1 MKNVLKNQKV
11 TPNSSPGKTQKP
23 KNWKRTLLKVTL
35 WGFLVCL
42 VIGFT
47 GASVLYF
54 KYSDGL
60 PDVRALKEYQPNI
73 ITKVYSDT
81 DELIAEF
88 FIEKRIMV
96 EFEQMPLRLKQAT
109 LAVEDSGFYYHL
121 GIDPKAILRASIVN
135 YRAGRVVEGASTIT
149 QQLTKT
155 LFLSPQKKFERKIR
169 EAILAIRM
177 ELIFSKDE
185 ILEMYLNQ
193 IYYGHGSYGIAAAA
207 RTYFGKELK
216 DLTISECAMIASLPK
231 APTHYSPYNNLEK
244 ALKRRDH
251 AIRRMEH
258 HGFITEEEMEASLV
272 EPLEL
277 GEVKG
282 MLNKA
287 PYFIEH
293 IRQFIQENYGS
304 KKLYQDGMKI
314 FTTLNLEQQLV
325 AEQAV
330 KDGLRRADK
339 RYGYR
344 GPLDKIDANQDI
356 QVLDNLLMELNQ
368 RPTGPDRKTTALAE
382 TASTVP
388 NEIPTH
394 VPPETENDTP
404 PPLVRAYSEGEFVK
418 GVVTQVKDE
427 EVAVY
432 LGGAR
437 GIILIENM
445 NWARKPNFKLD
456 GKYHQITD
464 PSKALSKGDIIEV
477 KVLPPPEDDGEEKG
491 KLKEKE
497 SDGILNLGLEQEPLA
512 QAGLMSMEPST
523 GYIKAMVGG
532 YDFSKSQ
539 FNRATQAI
547 RQPGSA
553 FKPIIFATA
562 IQDGYTPAS
571 IVVDSPI
578 IFNEKEDTFGK
589 WKPVNF
595 EKKFYGP
602 TSVRTALTHSRN
614 VVTIKLLQS
623 TGVSK
628 AIQMARR
635 LGITTDLSNNLSIA
649 LGSSGVTLYELVSAY
664 SIFANQG
671 VRLPPVPI
679 RYIKNR
685 DDEDLY
691 TYEPVGEPVLSPGIS
706 YMVTNLME
714 SVVQH
719 GTAHIIQQTLNR
731 PIAGKTGTTNDYND
745 AWFIGFSP
753 ELVTGVWVGKD
764 QDESLGVNETGTRT
778 AIPIWIKFMQ
788 EALKDVP
795 VKSFPIPNDV
805 TYVKI
810 NQKTGEETSFDDP
823 DGRFELFLNDNLP
836 DKSMSDTPPLEDNPF

>member
-1 MKNVLKNQKV
+1 MKNILKNQRV
-11 TPNSSPGKTQKP
+11 TQNPNPKRTGKPRT
-23 KNWKRTLLKVTL
+23 WKRILLSVTL

-42 VIGFT
+42 VVGFA
-47 GASVLYF
+47 GASILYF

-60 PDVRALKEYQPNI
+60 PDVRTLKEYQPNI

-96 EFEQMPLRLKQAT
+96 GFDQMPLRLKQAT

-121 GIDPKAILRASIVN
+121 GIDPKAIIRASIVN

-169 EAILAIRM
+169 EAILAVRM
-177 ELIFSKDE
+177 ELVFSKDE

-231 APTHYSPYNNLEK
+231 APTHYSPYNNLDK

-251 AIRRMEH
+251 AIRRMEY
-258 HGFITEEEMEASLV
+258 HGFITEEEMEAALT

-287 PYFIEH
+287 PYFVEH
-293 IRQFIQENYGS
+293 IRRFIQENYGS
-304 KKLYQDGMKI
+304 KQLYQDGMKI
-314 FTTLNLEQQLV
+314 YTTLNLKNQLV

-330 KDGLRRADK
+330 KDGLRMADK

-344 GPLDKIDANQDI
+344 GPLDNIDPNQDI

-368 RPTGPDRKTTALAE
+368 RPTGPNQSVTESNETT
-382 TASTVP
+382 STVS
-388 NEIPTH
+388 NELSADIPATT
-394 VPPETENDTP
+394 ETEAP
-404 PPLVRAYSEGEFVK
+404 QPVIQFFKEGELVK
-418 GVVTQVKDE
+418 GVVTQIKDE

-432 LGGAR
+432 LGGAQ
-437 GIILIENM
+437 GIIRIENM
-445 NWARKPNFKLD
+445 DWAREPNFKLD

-464 PSKALSKGDIIEV
+464 PKEALSKGDIIEV
-477 KVLPPPEDDGEEKG
+477 KILALPAEDGEQ
-491 KLKEKE
+491 KEKWE
-497 SDGILNLGLEQEPLA
+497 EGILNLGLEQEPQA
-512 QAGLMSMEPST
+512 EAGLISMEPST

-539 FNRATQAI
+539 FNRATQAV

-562 IQDGYTPAS
+562 LQDGYTPAS
-571 IVVDSPI
+571 IVIDSPI

-623 TGVSK
+623 TGVPK

-664 SIFANQG
+664 STFANQG

-679 RYIKNR
+679 RSIKDRNN
-685 DDEDLY
+685 EVLY
-691 TYEPVGEPVLSPGIS
+691 TYEPVGEPVLSTGMAYTITS
-706 YMVTNLME
+706 MME

-719 GTAHIIQQTLNR
+719 GTAHIIRETLNR

-778 AIPIWIKFMQ
+778 AIPIWLKFMQ

-795 VKSFPIPNDV
+795 IKSFPIPNDV

-823 DGRFELFLNDNLP
+823 DGRFEIFLNDNLP
-836 DKSMSDTPPLEDNPF
+836 DKSVSGISPLEENTF

>member
-1 MKNVLKNQKV
+1 MKNILKNQRVKQN
-11 TPNSSPGKTQKP
+11 PNPSRTGKSKT
-23 KNWKRTLLKVTL
+23 WKSVLLKVTL

-42 VIGFT
+42 VVGFI

-73 ITKVYSDT
+73 ITKVYSDA

-96 EFEQMPLRLKQAT
+96 GFDQMPLRLKQAT

-121 GIDPKAILRASIVN
+121 GIDPKAIIRASIVN

-231 APTHYSPYNNLEK
+231 APTHYSPYNNLDK

-258 HGFITEEEMEASLV
+258 HGFITEEEMEASLT

-293 IRQFIQENYGS
+293 IRQYIQENYGS
-304 KKLYQDGMKI
+304 KQLYQDGMKI
-314 FTTLNLEQQLV
+314 YTTLNLESQLV

-330 KDGLRRADK
+330 KDGLRMADK

-344 GPLDKIDANQDI
+344 GPLDQIDPNQDI
-356 QVLDNLLMELNQ
+356 QILDNLLMELNQ
-368 RPTGPDRKTTALAE
+368 RSTGPSESTTESDEA
-382 TASTVP
+382 TSTVP
-388 NEIPTH
+388 NELSTEASATA
-394 VPPETENDTP
+394 ETEAP
-404 PPLVRAYSEGEFVK
+404 QPLVQVYKEGELVK

-432 LGGAR
+432 LGGAQ
-437 GIILIENM
+437 GIIRIENM
-445 NWARKPNFKLD
+445 NWAREPNFKLD

-464 PSKALSKGDIIEV
+464 PKEALSKGDIIEV
-477 KVLPPPEDDGEEKG
+477 KILPPPEEDEEQ
-491 KLKEKE
+491 KEKQKKE
-497 SDGILNLGLEQEPLA
+497 DGILNLGLEQEPQA
-512 QAGLMSMEPST
+512 EAGLISMEPST

-562 IQDGYTPAS
+562 LQDGYTPAS
-571 IVVDSPI
+571 IVIDSPI

-614 VVTIKLLQS
+614 VVTIKLLQN
-623 TGVSK
+623 TGVPK

-635 LGITTDLSNNLSIA
+635 LGITTNLSNNLSIA

-679 RYIKNR
+679 RYIKDRN
-685 DDEDLY
+685 DEVLY
-691 TYEPVGEPVLSPGIS
+691 TYEPVGESILSPGMAF
-706 YMVTNLME
+706 MVTNLME

-719 GTAHIIQQTLNR
+719 GTAHVIKQNLNR

-753 ELVTGVWVGKD
+753 ELATGVWVGKD

-778 AIPIWIKFMQ
+778 AIPIWLKFMQ
-788 EALKDVP
+788 EALKDMP
-795 VKSFPIPNDV
+795 IKSFPVPNDV
-805 TYVKI
+805 SYVKI

-823 DGRFELFLNDNLP
+823 EGRFEVFLNESLP
-836 DKSMSDTPPLEDNPF
+836 DKSTSGISPLEESNF

>member
-1 MKNVLKNQKV
+1 MKNILKNQRV
-11 TPNSSPGKTQKP
+11 AQDQSRTNKP
-23 KNWKRTLLKVTL
+23 RTWKSILLKVTL
-35 WGFLVCL
+35 WGFLSCL

-47 GASVLYF
+47 GAGILYF
-54 KYSDGL
+54 KYSGDL

-96 EFEQMPLRLKQAT
+96 GFDQIPLHLKQAT
-109 LAVEDSGFYYHL
+109 LAVEDSSFYYHL
-121 GIDPKAILRASIVN
+121 GIDPKAIVRASVAN
-135 YRAGRVVEGASTIT
+135 YRAGHVVEGASTIT

-155 LFLSPQKKFERKIR
+155 LYLSPQKKFERKIR

-193 IYYGHGSYGIAAAA
+193 IYYGHGSYGVAAAA

-231 APTHYSPYNNLEK
+231 APTHYSPYNNLTK

-251 AIRRMEH
+251 AIRRMEY
-258 HGFITEEEMEASLV
+258 HGFITEEEMQASLA

-304 KKLYQDGMKI
+304 KQLYQDGMKI
-314 FTTLNLEQQLV
+314 YTTLNLEKQQA
-325 AEQAV
+325 AERALM
-330 KDGLRRADK
+330 DGLRLADK

-344 GPLDKIDANQDI
+344 GPLDNIDPDQDI
-356 QVLDNLLMELNQ
+356 QVLNNLLMELNQ
-368 RPTGPDRKTTALAE
+368 RSTETTPDTDESIEASNSISAEPAKPSNDPLA
-382 TASTVP
+382 A
-388 NEIPTH
+388 
-394 VPPETENDTP
+394 TEADSSQP
-404 PPLVRAYSEGEFVK
+404 VMPFKEGELVK
-418 GVVTQVKDE
+418 GIVTQIKDE

-432 LGGAR
+432 LGGDQ
-437 GIILIENM
+437 GIIRLENM
-445 NWARKPNFKLD
+445 SWAREPNPKLD

-464 PSKALSKGDIIEV
+464 PKEALSKGDLIEV
-477 KVLPPPEDDGEEKG
+477 KILAALEKG
-491 KLKEKE
+491 GW
-497 SDGILNLGLEQEPLA
+497 DLGLEQDPLA
-512 QAGLMSMEPST
+512 QSGLISMEPST
-523 GYIKAMVGG
+523 GFIKAMVGG

-562 IQDGYTPAS
+562 IQDGFTPAS
-571 IVVDSPI
+571 IVIDSPI
-578 IFNEKEDTFGK
+578 IFKEKEDTFGK

-602 TSVRTALTHSRN
+602 TSIRTALTHSRN
-614 VVTIKLLQS
+614 VVTIKLLQN
-623 TGVSK
+623 TGVPK

-635 LGITTDLSNNLSIA
+635 LGITTKLSNNLSIA
-649 LGSSGVTLYELVSAY
+649 LGSSGVTLYELVAAY

-679 RYIKNR
+679 RYIKDRN
-685 DDEDLY
+685 DETLY
-691 TYEPVGEPVLSPGIS
+691 TYEPVGESVIS
-706 YMVTNLME
+706 TGMAFMITSLME

-719 GTAHIIQQTLNR
+719 GTAHIIRETLNR

-753 ELVTGVWVGKD
+753 ELVTGVWVGND
-764 QDESLGVNETGTRT
+764 EDESLGVNETGGRT
-778 AIPIWIKFMQ
+778 AIPIWLKYMQ
-788 EALKDVP
+788 EALKGVP

-805 TYVKI
+805 TYIRI
-810 NQKTGEETSFDDP
+810 NQETGEETTFDDP
-823 DGRFELFLNDNLP
+823 DGRFEVFLNENLP
-836 DKSMSDTPPLEDNPF
+836 DKSESGINPLEENTF

>member
-1 MKNVLKNQKV
+1 MKNILKNQKV
-11 TPNSSPGKTQKP
+11 KQNPHHKQASKP
-23 KNWKRTLLKVTL
+23 RTWKRILLKTTL

-42 VIGFT
+42 VTSFAGT
-47 GASVLYF
+47 GILYF

-73 ITKVYSDT
+73 ITKVYSDA

-96 EFEQMPLRLKQAT
+96 EFGKMPLRLKQAT
-109 LAVEDSGFYYHL
+109 LAVEDSGFYYHF
-121 GIDPKAILRASIVN
+121 GIDPKAIIRASIVN
-135 YRAGRVVEGASTIT
+135 YRAGHVVEGASTIT

-169 EAILAIRM
+169 EAILAIQM

-207 RTYFGKELK
+207 RTFFGKELK

-251 AIRRMEH
+251 AIRRMAY
-258 HGFITEEEMEASLV
+258 HGFITEEEMQAALM
-272 EPLEL
+272 EPLKL

-304 KKLYQDGMKI
+304 KQLYQDGMKI
-314 FTTLNLEQQLV
+314 HTTLNLKNQLV

-330 KDGLRRADK
+330 KDGLRMADK

-344 GPLDKIDANQDI
+344 GPLDNIDPNQDA
-356 QVLDNLLMELNQ
+356 QVLDNLLMEFNQ
-368 RPTGPDRKTTALAE
+368 RSTGPSQSAVKSNETTN
-382 TASTVP
+382 TVP
-388 NEIPTH
+388 DELSTN
-394 VPPETENDTP
+394 VPAATETDTP
-404 PPLVRAYSEGEFVK
+404 QPVIQFYKEGELVK
-418 GVVTQVKDE
+418 GIVTQIKDE

-432 LGGAR
+432 LGGAQ
-437 GIILIENM
+437 GIIRIENM

-464 PSKALSKGDIIEV
+464 PRKALSRGDIIEV
-477 KVLPPPEDDGEEKG
+477 KILALPKYKG
-491 KLKEKE
+491 KQKENK
-497 SDGILNLGLEQEPLA
+497 GILNLGLEQEPQA
-512 QAGLMSMEPST
+512 QAGLISIEPST

-539 FNRATQAI
+539 FNRATQAV

-562 IQDGYTPAS
+562 LQDGYTPAS
-571 IVVDSPI
+571 IVIDSPI

-602 TSVRTALTHSRN
+602 TSLRTALTHSRN
-614 VVTIKLLQS
+614 VVTIKLLQN
-623 TGVSK
+623 TGIPK

-635 LGITTDLSNNLSIA
+635 LGITTHLSNNLSIA

-664 SIFANQG
+664 STFANQG
-671 VRLPPVPI
+671 VRLPPIPI
-679 RYIKNR
+679 RYIKDRN
-685 DDEDLY
+685 DNVLH
-691 TYEPVGEPVLSPGIS
+691 TYEPVGESILSPGMAFI
-706 YMVTNLME
+706 VTNLME

-719 GTAHIIQQTLNR
+719 GTAYIIQQTLNR

-764 QDESLGVNETGTRT
+764 QDESLGVNETGART
-778 AIPIWIKFMQ
+778 AIPIWLKFMQ
-788 EALKDVP
+788 EALKNVP
-795 VKSFPIPNDV
+795 VKSFPVPNDV

-823 DGRFELFLNDNLP
+823 NGRFEVFLNDNPP
-836 DKSMSDTPPLEDNPF
+836 DKNISGTNPPLEEDTF

>member
-11 TPNSSPGKTQKP
+11 TPNSGPGRTPKP

-73 ITKVYSDT
+73 ITKVYSDA

-96 EFEQMPLRLKQAT
+96 GFEQMPLRLKQAT

-135 YRAGRVVEGASTIT
+135 YRAGHVVEGASTIT

-258 HGFITEEEMEASLV
+258 HGFITEEEMEAALV

-314 FTTLNLEQQLV
+314 FTTLNLKQQLV

-330 KDGLRRADK
+330 KDGLRMADK

-344 GPLDKIDANQDI
+344 GPLDKIDPNQDI

-368 RPTGPDRKTTALAE
+368 RPTGPDRKTTALTE

-388 NEIPTH
+388 NEIPTD
-394 VPPETENDTP
+394 VPPETEADTP
-404 PPLVRAYSEGEFVK
+404 QPLVRAYNEGELVK

-437 GIILIENM
+437 GIIRIENM
-445 NWARKPNFKLD
+445 NWAREPNFNLD
-456 GKYHQITD
+456 GKYHQITA
-464 PSKALSKGDIIEV
+464 PREALSKGDIIEV
-477 KVLPPPEDDGEEKG
+477 KILPPPEDDVEEKG
-491 KLKEKE
+491 KTKEKQ
-497 SDGILNLGLEQEPLA
+497 DNRILNLGLEQEPIA
-512 QAGLMSMEPST
+512 QAGLISMEPST

-836 DKSMSDTPPLEDNPF
+836 DKSMSDTPPLEDNSF